1 MQLNRSI
8 VAPTNPIR
16 GMDNSRVREF
26 LRINLLEFDGSK
38 VEEDPNGFIEKVYKV
53 IAIMGVTSVEK
64 AELDAYQLKYVSYI
78 LYEQ

>member
-1 MQLNRSI
+1 
-8 VAPTNPIR
+8 
-16 GMDNSRVREF
+16 MDNSRVREF